1 MGHLILVGQRN
12 DEFERVGSLHL
23 QYDKQTADKIY
34 SKSDFKAILVNS
46 LKEKLPSKQH
56 LMFKVIYHND
66 NESEKRQTEF

>member
-1 MGHLILVGQRN
+1 MGHLILVGQQN

-46 LKEKLPSKQH
+46 LKEKLLSKQN
-56 LMFKVIYHND
+56 LMFIKVIYHND
-66 NESEKRQTEF
+66 NDHRQIM